1 MGNKPPIYFDYKEST
16 SDEKFVFISYSHRN
30 KNEVYTD
37 LHKLYNMGVNYW
49 YDANLTPGDK
59 WNEICKQ
66 VILDDICVG
75 VIFFLSE
82 DSLQSD
88 AVYQEM
94 LVAREKS
101 SPGKPFLILTV
112 NFNGYS
118 VFKLVINMLNKL
130 DKSQYDVFH
139 NRLID
144 ILQIFPSNQIYI
156 PRVETS
162 DYIEKIVNKLK
173 DFNPKLVSNKTSYL
187 QYLTNLTSQFY
198 KYNEFYFLKD
208 FGTYVRNTIVNNLGI
223 LFKEGYQEI
232 RNEKYIGLNRQ
243 YFSFEPLDWILVDYQ
258 DDYLILST
266 IDIIDFKRYSEIDRF
281 LYEIKT
287 LLFSKEDLV
296 ILSPTVGIIEQKH
309 LDIFKQAITNLQCT
323 KYVQAKSKNQYIGFW
338 VKENE
343 SYKILSNQFVD
354 IKINNIVNFSAGIIL
369 IVKIDAKKLISKF
382 GGSK

>member
-49 YDANLTPGDK
+49 YDTNLTPGDK

-66 VILDDICVG
+66 VILDDKCVG

-118 VFKLVINMLNKL
+118 VFKLVINILNKL

-162 DYIEKIVNKLK
+162 DYIEK
-173 DFNPKLVSNKTSYL
+173 
-187 QYLTNLTSQFY
+187 
-198 KYNEFYFLKD
+198 
-208 FGTYVRNTIVNNLGI
+208 
-223 LFKEGYQEI
+223 
-232 RNEKYIGLNRQ
+232 NR
-243 YFSFEPLDWILVDYQ
+243 
-258 DDYLILST
+258 
-266 IDIIDFKRYSEIDRF
+266 
-281 LYEIKT
+281 
-287 LLFSKEDLV
+287 
-296 ILSPTVGIIEQKH
+296 
-309 LDIFKQAITNLQCT
+309 
-323 KYVQAKSKNQYIGFW
+323 
-338 VKENE
+338 
-343 SYKILSNQFVD
+343 
-354 IKINNIVNFSAGIIL
+354 
-369 IVKIDAKKLISKF
+369 
-382 GGSK
+382 